1 MVFALLQTAA
11 TLAERVAA
19 PRPPMVL
26 DAQTVREWQE
36 KRIGR
41 SCNIPL
47 HHLEERLADIP
58 CDREIAVHCA
68 SGYRSSIAASLLER
82 HGFTQV
88 ADLVGGFAAWEASQL
103 ATTASA

>member
-1 MVFALLQTAA
+1 
-11 TLAERVAA
+11 
-19 PRPPMVL
+19 MVL
-26 DAQTVREWQE
+26 EVRTVREWQE
-36 KRIGR
+36 KRIEG

-47 HHLEERLADIP
+47 HHLEERLADVP
-58 CDREIAVHCA
+58 RDCEITVHCA

-88 ADLVGGFAAWEASQL
+88 ADLVGCFAAWEASQL